1 MKQPFSNTGYK
12 VKQKR
17 QLDHWAGILEEWIL
31 ATERYCRVCGG
42 YDAPYFYTEQAN
54 VGLLSAAVWRSGGIS
69 LTEFQSEKGA
79 KHRPKWGGRVD
90 LWLQAGN
97 IEQVL
102 EAKLLNISMHA
113 NREIN
118 DVIAQS
124 MDAALKDAKATRG
137 NSDADALGAV
147 FVIPH
152 IAVSRVGSLDNFEEQ
167 IEAFIENILQENNY
181 HAAAWCFPKEMR
193 YDLEDPFKDGYL
205 YPGVMML
212 VRNQKH

>member
-17 QLDHWAGILEEWIL
+17 QLDHWAAILEEWIL

-42 YDAPYFYTEQAN
+42 NDAPYFYTEQAN

-69 LTEFQSEKGA
+69 LTEFQSLKGA

-90 LWLQAGN
+90 LWLHLGDT
-97 IEQVL
+97 EQML

-118 DVIAQS
+118 DVIAQK
-124 MDAALKDAKATRG
+124 MTEALKDAKATRG
-137 NSDADALGAV
+137 NSKADALGAV
-147 FVIPH
+147 FVIPR
-152 IAVSRVGSLDNFEEQ
+152 IAVSRVGSLEEQ
-167 IEAFIENILQENNY
+167 IEAFIENILLENNY

-193 YDLEDPFKDGYL
+193 YDLEDPFEDGYL

-212 VRNQKH
+212 LWNEKY